1 MGRIGSDDHRGWNFA
16 EKKFLQSERL
26 EGGYRHLD
34 MNAKVVP
41 KTRFSEGHKRPSIGD
56 IARRLNQTAIRK
68 NRERTM
74 QSRLLGKIERLRR
87 SPQLS
92 GNESSVFGGTK
103 ILLRIPANAIDS
115 REEKNVL
122 AGALEI
128 RRHSLRYILNNS
140 NDPQHRS
147 RINPLPLGLVVQR
160 NIPTRN
166 RRPQRITSLGNPI
179 DRRRKL
185 RHNLRLLRIPKV
197 Q

>member
-1 MGRIGSDDHRGWNFA
+1 
-16 EKKFLQSERL
+16 
-26 EGGYRHLD
+26 
-34 MNAKVVP
+34 
-41 KTRFSEGHKRPSIGD
+41 SIGD

-128 RRHSLRYILNNS
+128 RRHSLRYILNNP
-140 NDPQHRS
+140 NNPQHRS
-147 RINPLPLGLVVQR
+147 RINPLPLSLVVQR
-160 NIPTRN
+160 NITPGN
-166 RRPQRITSLGNPI
+166 RSPQRITSLGNPI

-197 Q
+197 QTVRSRHRSRPRTSHLPRRLGHSMHRPKLRIEISPPP